1 MLWTFGSLLGAAI
14 FAPWLYTAGKSLAA
28 YVNANEAPGII
39 EWLGAACERAKVG
52 RYFSRALMLCA
63 LMLLPVLIK
72 RLRHIGRANDA
83 GRIMDLDKLGA
94 KQAALHVACAFL
106 VAGGILWATGMILM
120 QAGAFVPNPDPV
132 ELMRI
137 LKKSLLPAIATSL
150 IGEWLFRGI
159 VLGLW
164 LRASGPLRA
173 TIGSSLLFSFLHFLK
188 PPGGVSDPACALAG
202 FELLGKVLLQFTQPE
217 FFITDFLT
225 LSLLGMILCWST
237 LRTRSLWFAIGLH
250 IGLVFAYKSFNLLHL
265 FAEHPLHPW
274 GVGMDLR
281 AGIIPLIALMIIT
294 AVCHR
299 VIRALRREC
308 RGTSPINPA

>member
-28 YVNANEAPGII
+28 HVNANETLGLI
-39 EWLGAACERAKVG
+39 EWLGAACERAKIG
-52 RYFSRALMLCA
+52 RYFSRALMLSA
-63 LMLLPVLIK
+63 LLLLPALIK

-94 KQAALHVACAFL
+94 KQATLHLASALV
-106 VAGGILWATGMILM
+106 VAGGILWATGMILV
-120 QAGAFVPNPDPV
+120 QAGAFVPNPNPIG
-132 ELMRI
+132 LTRI
-137 LKKSLLPAIATSL
+137 LEKSLLPAIATSL

-164 LRASGPLRA
+164 LRASGPLKA

-188 PPGGVSDPACALAG
+188 PPGGVSEPTSALAG
-202 FELLGKVLLQFTQPE
+202 FELLGKVLLQFTEPE

-225 LSLLGMILCWST
+225 LSVLGMILCWAT
-237 LRTRSLWFAIGLH
+237 LRTRSLWFAIGMH

-294 AVCHR
+294 VVCHR

-308 RGTSPINPA
+308 RGKSPINPA